1 MSKVKNVE
9 SKIGITPL
17 ESRVV
22 IKKDEK
28 TVKTAGGIFIPETAS
43 PKIDKGTVLAVGKL
57 CDEVKVNDRIIFDKH
72 SGTDIEI
79 GGVSYT
85 LLMEANILCII

>member
-1 MSKVKNVE
+1 MSKVK
-9 SKIGITPL
+9 SKIGIIPL

-28 TVKTAGGIFIPETAS
+28 EVKTSGGIIIPDTAS

-57 CDEVKVNDRIIFDKH
+57 CEEVKVNDRIIFDKH